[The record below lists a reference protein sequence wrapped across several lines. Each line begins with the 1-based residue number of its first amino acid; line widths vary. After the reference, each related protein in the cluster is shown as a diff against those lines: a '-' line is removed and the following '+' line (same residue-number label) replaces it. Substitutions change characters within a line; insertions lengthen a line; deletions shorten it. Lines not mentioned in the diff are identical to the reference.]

1 MNRPL
6 QIVVTGPEC
15 SGKSTLAQALSEVLN
30 EPWVPE
36 YALTYLKTIDRPYHS
51 EDLIAIATGQ
61 LAAIEEATDRARK
74 LVVIDTGI
82 EVIDIWH
89 RDKLGPLP
97 EDLEAMRRAWQPDLY
112 LLCKPDLPYEPHPL
126 REDEHRRDELFEV
139 YKKVLADETHT
150 IVSGNQVQRLEMALS
165 AIRLITKNHDII
177 ENRGRMMP
185 PDK

>member
-1 MNRPL
+1 MNKPL

-15 SGKSTLAQALSEVLN
+15 SGKSTLSRALSNALK

-36 YALTYLKTIDRPYHS
+36 YALSYLSNIDRPYRS
-51 EDLIAIATGQ
+51 EDLVAIARGQ
-61 LAAIEEATDRARK
+61 LAGIEEAKARARQ
-74 LVVIDTGI
+74 LLIIDTGI

-112 LLCKPDLPYEPHPL
+112 LLCKPDIPYQAHPL

-139 YKKVLADETHT
+139 YKQELADETHA
-150 IVSGNQVQRLEMALS
+150 IVSGNEAQRLEMALS
-165 AIRLITKNHDII
+165 AIRLIA
-177 ENRGRMMP
+177 
-185 PDK
+185 